1 MSAPEIIFPLG
12 ILYSYLTR
20 FQDNAQISNDIF
32 PNNILPGNGKGLRNL
47 ASSLVTQGV
56 SMEQVM
62 LIVGLLSSDSES
74 YSNLTEWEDIPIEL
88 HDWIQA
94 QNGLK
99 VDRQSVA
106 STGDLFRIHRLLCRS
121 ASPLGKN
128 SSILSLAL
136 DVAIRYFKQVLA
148 AKGTQ
153 GPMTGCFIQTTV
165 VPRKCGLCNQRIL
178 DDAYPRF
185 KRRDPKRYVL
195 RFLQNGCGLPG
206 CPGNR
211 QGV

>member
-1 MSAPEIIFPLG
+1 
-12 ILYSYLTR
+12 
-20 FQDNAQISNDIF
+20 
-32 PNNILPGNGKGLRNL
+32 
-47 ASSLVTQGV
+47 
-56 SMEQVM
+56 MEQVI
-62 LIVGLLSSDSES
+62 LICGLLSSDSES
-74 YSNLTEWEDIPIEL
+74 YSNLTDWEDIPIEL
-88 HDWIQA
+88 RDWIQA
-94 QNGLK
+94 QNGLR

-106 STGDLFRIHRLLCRS
+106 SADDLLRIHRLLCRTK
-121 ASPLGKN
+121 SPLGQN

-136 DVAIRYFKQVLA
+136 DVAIRYFKQVLS

-153 GPMTGCFIQTTV
+153 GPMTDCFIQKTV

-185 KRRDPKRYVL
+185 KIRDPERYVL

-206 CPGNR
+206 CSGNQ